1 MRYQDT
7 TFIRDGE
14 KYIISEWWESNT
26 NRLGAEGYHR
36 IEVTEKEWF
45 TRKAEARLAE
55 ARYELRMA
63 EQYIKEVE
71 KRYEEPKPQHVIDY
85 VPQPVYGNEDKPTL
99 RLNK

>member
-1 MRYQDT
+1 MRYQDM

-26 NRLGAEGYHR
+26 NRLGAEGYR
-36 IEVTEKEWF
+36 RREVTEKEWF
-45 TRKAEARLAE
+45 TLKAKARLAE
-55 ARYELRMA
+55 AKYELRMA
-63 EQYIKEVE
+63 QAMLKNVHEKYDDTPQHIKE
-71 KRYEEPKPQHVIDY
+71 Y